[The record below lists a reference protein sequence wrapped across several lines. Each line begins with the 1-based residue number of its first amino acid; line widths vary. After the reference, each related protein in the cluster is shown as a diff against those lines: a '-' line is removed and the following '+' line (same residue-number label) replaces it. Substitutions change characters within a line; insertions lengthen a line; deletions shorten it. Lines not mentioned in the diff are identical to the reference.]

1 MDSSNGEN
9 ERKIFNIKI
18 LLNTNIPGKASFP
31 LTKSVLYLKDLE
43 GSDSKSEE
51 SQYPFFTTDV
61 ELPYSDIE
69 ALGRKQSVEFFFDKE
84 LFRRKIMTISRSKK
98 NAKNDNA
105 RKNVITMLSIFF
117 PTSFP
122 IEENISD
129 SFRTKIQELQTVK
142 TKVSILPNFVSK
154 FLFTSE
160 NNYSY
165 IRLDGSVYTV
175 VGTIWIND
183 IINHPEYRKLL
194 EFGKGI
200 SSWWENEKRVIN
212 ANISKK
218 KKELEAVIKL
228 NVSKGVANNITNI
241 GKPYIH
247 DKIELIY
254 GTKAENSMDVRIN
267 AIFEL
272 YFYIKYNKREYSSS
286 RYYSSRDTEIPSEI
300 RSEFGYDKIESIGL
314 NIYKMQ
320 KTMEFFDDPSQY
332 TELFEREVKK
342 EEKSIELLK
351 DEEIKSEIQK
361 YRKFLEFLKMAYRFT
376 KEKTSSNPLLKDMIY
391 FYLNSDTEDAIKD
404 KKKKFMANLKLT
416 DDSLINLET
425 FLKTMHDV
433 YVKRQKDKLTYPI
446 EILETGVE
454 LVKKGDTENKDK
466 SLSAPSEN
474 IDMRKSEF
482 EIQVQLDVVKGI
494 LNDETVGKIS
504 CIFRDSNL
512 MNAYSS
518 LTDSKHN
525 KFEVN
530 KKRFFVDLDVLQ
542 KKQATIDASRKEKSA
557 PKEEKPIK
565 ERPVKKGGKTV
576 RRRYKISR
584 RRTRYSM

>member
-1 MDSSNGEN
+1 MDSPNREN
-9 ERKIFNIKI
+9 DSKILNIKI
-18 LLNTNIPGKASFP
+18 ILNTNIPGKSSFP
-31 LTKSVLYLKDLE
+31 LTKNTLYLKGLE
-43 GSDSKSEE
+43 GNETTSEE
-51 SQYPFFTTDV
+51 SEYPFFTTDV

-69 ALGRKQSVEFFFDKE
+69 NMGRKRSVEFFFDKE
-84 LFRRKIMTISRSKK
+84 LFRRKIATLPRSKAS
-98 NAKNDNA
+98 AKNDNA
-105 RKNVITMLSIFF
+105 RKNVITMLTIFF

-122 IEENISD
+122 VEENISD
-129 SFRTKIQELQTVK
+129 SFRTKIQEQQTEK
-142 TKVSILPNFVSK
+142 TKISILPNFLSR
-154 FLFTSE
+154 FLFTNE

-165 IRLDGSVYTV
+165 ISVGGAVYSV
-175 VGTIWIND
+175 VGTTWIND
-183 IINHPEYRKLL
+183 IINHPEYRKLM

-200 SSWWENEKRVIN
+200 SSWWENEKRIIN
-212 ANISKK
+212 ANIIKK
-218 KKELEAVIKL
+218 KADLEAIIKL
-228 NVSKGVANNITNI
+228 NVSKGVEKSISNIT
-241 GKPYIH
+241 KAYI
-247 DKIELIY
+247 KTKLELIY
-254 GTKAENSMDVRIN
+254 NIKDKAPIDDRIA

-286 RYYSSRDTEIPSEI
+286 RYSNRENEIPTDL
-300 RSEFGYDKIESIGL
+300 RSEFAYDKIESIGL

-332 TELFEREVKK
+332 TELFERETKK

-391 FYLNSDTEDAIKD
+391 FYLNSDNEATIKE

-416 DDSLINLET
+416 DNSLINLET

-433 YVKRQKDKLTYPI
+433 YVKRQKDKSTYPI

-454 LVKKGDTENKDK
+454 LVKNGESEKKDK
-466 SLSAPSEN
+466 SVSAPSEN
-474 IDMRKSEF
+474 IDAGKSEF
-482 EIQVQLDVVKGI
+482 EIQVQLDVVKGL

-512 MNAYSS
+512 MNSYSS

-557 PKEEKPIK
+557 PKEAKEIPI
-565 ERPVKKGGKTV
+565 KKGGKTRRV
-576 RRRYKISR
+576 RSKNK
-584 RRTRYSM
+584 RRTRRF

>member
-1 MDSSNGEN
+1 MDSSNREN
-9 ERKIFNIKI
+9 ERKILNIKI

-43 GSDSKSEE
+43 GNDSKSEE

-142 TKVSILPNFVSK
+142 TKVSILPNFLSR

-165 IRLDGSVYTV
+165 IRLESSVYTV

-212 ANISKK
+212 TNVSKK
-218 KKELEAVIKL
+218 EKELDAIIKL
-228 NVSKGVANNITNI
+228 NLGKGAEKSI
-241 GKPYIH
+241 
-247 DKIELIY
+247 DKIAKDYIKNKLVLIY
-254 GTKAENSMDVRIN
+254 NTNGQSDIKNRIN

-272 YFYIKYNKREYSSS
+272 YFYIKYNRREYSSS
-286 RYYSSRDTEIPSEI
+286 RYYSSRENEIPSEI

-376 KEKTSSNPLLKDMIY
+376 KEKTSSNPLLKNMIY
-391 FYLNSDTEDAIKD
+391 FYLNSDTEDEIKE

-454 LVKKGDTENKDK
+454 VVKKGDTENKDK
-466 SLSAPSEN
+466 SLSAPSES

-482 EIQVQLDVVKGI
+482 EIQVQLDVVKGL

-557 PKEEKPIK
+557 PKQEKPI
-565 ERPVKKGGKTV
+565 KKGGKTV

-584 RRTRYSM
+584 RRTRYAM

>member
-1 MDSSNGEN
+1 MDSSKREN
-9 ERKIFNIKI
+9 ERKILNIRI
-18 LLNTNIPGKASFP
+18 ILNTNIPGQSSFP
-31 LTKSVLYLKDLE
+31 LTKSTLYLKDLE
-43 GSDSKSEE
+43 GTETKSEE
-51 SQYPFFTTDV
+51 SQYPYFTTDV

-69 ALGRKQSVEFFFDKE
+69 SLGRRRSVEFFFDKE
-84 LFRRKIMTISRSKK
+84 LFRRKVATLPRSK
-98 NAKNDNA
+98 NGSKNDNA

-129 SFRTKIQELQTVK
+129 SFRTKIQEIQTTK
-142 TKVSILPNFVSK
+142 TKRSILPNFVSR

-165 IRLDGSVYTV
+165 IRVGGAVYSV
-175 VGTIWIND
+175 VGAVWIND

-200 SSWWENEKRVIN
+200 SSWWENEKRSI
-212 ANISKK
+212 AAKIAKRK
-218 KKELEAVIKL
+218 IELESIIKL
-228 NVSKGVANNITNI
+228 NVSKGATKVIPSISTPYIQDKMKTIYDEKTNI
-241 GKPYIH
+241 
-247 DKIELIY
+247 D
-254 GTKAENSMDVRIN
+254 DRIN

-272 YFYIKYNKREYSSS
+272 YFYNKYNRERSS
-286 RYYSSRDTEIPSEI
+286 RYSYRNEGDTAL
-300 RSEFGYDKIESIGL
+300 RTEFQYGKIESIGL
-314 NIYKMQ
+314 NIYKMK
-320 KTMEFFDDPSQY
+320 KTIEFFDDPSAY

-342 EEKSIELLK
+342 EEKSVELLK
-351 DEEIKSEIQK
+351 DEEIKSEIQR
-361 YRKFLEFLKMAYRFT
+361 YRKFLEFLKMAYRFSN
-376 KEKTSSNPLLKDMIY
+376 EKTSSNPLLKDMIY
-391 FYLNSDTEDAIKD
+391 FYLNSDTEEKIKE
-404 KKKKFMANLKLT
+404 KKKKFKANLKLT

-425 FLKTMHDV
+425 FLKMTHDV
-433 YVKRQKDKLTYPI
+433 YVKGQKDKLTYPI

-454 LVKKGDTENKDK
+454 LTKKRESENKSKDV
-466 SLSAPSEN
+466 SAPADEIESG
-474 IDMRKSEF
+474 KSEF
-482 EIQVQLDVVKGI
+482 EIQVQLDVVKGL

-542 KKQATIDASRKEKSA
+542 KKQASIEASRKEKTETNDK
-557 PKEEKPIK
+557 KEP
-565 ERPVKKGGKTV
+565 PSKKGGRTRS
-576 RRRYKISR
+576 RRSKNR
-584 RRTRYSM
+584 RRTRRY

>member
-1 MDSSNGEN
+1 MDSSNREN
-9 ERKIFNIKI
+9 ERKILPIKI
-18 LLNTNIPGKASFP
+18 MLNTNIPGKSSFP
-31 LTKSVLYLKDLE
+31 LTKSTLYLKGLE
-43 GSDSKSEE
+43 GNEKQSEE
-51 SQYPFFTTDV
+51 SEYPFFTTDV

-69 ALGRKQSVEFFFDKE
+69 DMGRKRSVEFFFDKE
-84 LFRRKIMTISRSKK
+84 LFRRKIATLPRSK
-98 NAKNDNA
+98 ASSKNDNA
-105 RKNVITMLSIFF
+105 RKNVITMLTIFF

-122 IEENISD
+122 VEENISD
-129 SFRTKIQELQTVK
+129 SFRTKIQEQQTAK
-142 TKVSILPNFVSK
+142 TKVSILPNFLSR

-165 IRLDGSVYTV
+165 IRVGGAVYSV

-200 SSWWENEKRVIN
+200 SSWWENEKRSIN
-212 ANISKK
+212 SNIIKK
-218 KKELEAVIKL
+218 KADLESIIKL
-228 NVSKGVANNITNI
+228 NVSKGVKASINNIT
-241 GKPYIH
+241 KKYIQ

-254 GTKAENSMDVRIN
+254 GTKAENSIDVRIN

-272 YFYIKYNKREYSSS
+272 YFYIKYNKRENSSS
-286 RYYSSRDTEIPSEI
+286 RYSSRDIEIPVDL
-300 RSEFGYDKIESIGL
+300 RSEFGYDKIESFGL

-320 KTMEFFDDPSQY
+320 KTMEFFNDPSQY
-332 TELFEREVKK
+332 TELFERNVKK
-342 EEKSIELLK
+342 EEKSVELLK

-391 FYLNSDTEDAIKD
+391 FYLNSDIEETTKE
-404 KKKKFMANLKLT
+404 KKKKFKMNLKLT

-425 FLKTMHDV
+425 FLKTTHDV
-433 YVKRQKDKLTYPI
+433 YIKRQKDKMVYPV

-454 LVKKGDTENKDK
+454 MLNKKESENKDK
-466 SLSAPSEN
+466 DASAPTEE
-474 IDMRKSEF
+474 IGTKKSEF
-482 EIQVQLDVVKGI
+482 EIQVQLDVVKGL

-542 KKQATIDASRKEKSA
+542 KKQATIEASRAQNTA
-557 PKEEKPIK
+557 PKEPATDE
-565 ERPVKKGGKTV
+565 KKGGKTV
-576 RRRYKISR
+576 RRRGKRTR
-584 RRTRYSM
+584 RRTRKAR